1 MTVRL
6 VLLACSSAAALTLT
20 QEKHLAKPNVRSL
33 TASAAA
39 TRSGPRSSAPQPQ
52 SARQLGCR
60 CTLALSPSPDDL
72 AGCVSPP
79 LRARQTAANRSNAS
93 ALLLPPT
100 RLPLRSATSNV
111 VAAGLNTFPH
121 DKYIAVAMIGWAV
134 GKLSA
139 VMGGVEATK
148 RFASLN
154 CIPLT
159 LWLLTS
165 FRGGAPFTTSIMPAV
180 LLAGYVYAGFIED

>member
-1 MTVRL
+1 MTIRIPQLL

-33 TASAAA
+33 TRLRGGDTIGTAVVGASAAIGAA
-39 TRSGPRSSAPQPQ
+39 TGVSMY
-52 SARQLGCR
+52 LG
-60 CTLALSPSPDDL
+60 TESITKMIWL
-72 AGCVSPP
+72 
-79 LRARQTAANRSNAS
+79 
-93 ALLLPPT
+93 
-100 RLPLRSATSNV
+100 
-111 VAAGLNTFPH
+111 GLNTFPH

-139 VMGGVEATK
+139 VMGGVEAAK

-159 LWLLTS
+159 LWLLTN

>member
-1 MTVRL
+1 MAFQVNTP
-6 VLLACSSAAALTLT
+6 AGMMKAGAA
-20 QEKHLAKPNVRSL
+20 QN
-33 TASAAA
+33 
-39 TRSGPRSSAPQPQ
+39 
-52 SARQLGCR
+52 ARQKILF
-60 CTLALSPSPDDL
+60 
-72 AGCVSPP
+72 SPP

-93 ALLLPPT
+93 ALLLP
-100 RLPLRSATSNV
+100 RVCLSAPPRATC

-159 LWLLTS
+159 LWLLTN

-180 LLAGYVYAGFIED
+180 LLAGYVYAGFIEG